1 MYNSVGFFSI
11 LLILYINNFN
21 VVIKQMQKT
30 YFYTKKKKKNP
41 WCWNN
46 HARTKSEDLNEDRD
60 TL

>member
-1 MYNSVGFFSI
+1 MYNYVGFFLSI

-30 YFYTKKKKKNP
+30 YFYTKKKKNP